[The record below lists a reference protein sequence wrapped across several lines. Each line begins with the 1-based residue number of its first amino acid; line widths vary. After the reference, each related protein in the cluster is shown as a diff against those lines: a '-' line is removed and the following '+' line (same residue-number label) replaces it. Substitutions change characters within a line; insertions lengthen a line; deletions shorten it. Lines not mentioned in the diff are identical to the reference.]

1 MSDKRNR
8 KYPNALFKVRVAG
21 DLAYKDGD
29 QEKSRPYDE
38 TVTMDQELIDQGAL
52 SMFVKHYGSQIF
64 GSAQTPDGKPNPTR
78 VPGFIR
84 ILTHQLISCRYA
96 DNPNRPVGI
105 VALMNRQD
113 LLKYIEV
120 EGLPVDSDLYP
131 DDSAL
136 QQAVLDCEDDE
147 DAFEKNQEH
156 KRKIQ
161 GPNIKNANKAKAL
174 LVGVDPGKSDSISP
188 VETDL
193 SDMEGEETE
202 EVEEDVEE
210 EVDEDNDPATPPVK
224 RVTKKKVTRA
234 KRK

>member
-1 MSDKRNR
+1 MSDKKNR

-29 QEKSRPYDE
+29 QEKSKPYDE
-38 TVTMDQELIDQGAL
+38 TVVMDQELIDQGAL
-52 SMFVKHYGSQIF
+52 SMFVKHYGSQLF
-64 GSAQTPDGKPNPTR
+64 GSAQTPDGKPNPNR
-78 VPGFIR
+78 VTGFIR

-96 DNPNRPVGI
+96 DNPNRPVG
-105 VALMNRQD
+105 VVSLMNRQD
-113 LLKYIEV
+113 LLKYIDEDN
-120 EGLPVDSDLYP
+120 LPVDPDLYP
-131 DDSAL
+131 DDAQL
-136 QQAVLDCEDDE
+136 QQAVIDCEDDE
-147 DAFEKNQEH
+147 EAFEKNQEQ
-156 KRKIQ
+156 KRKLQ

-174 LVGVDPGKSDSISP
+174 LMGADPGKSVAS
-188 VETDL
+188 VEAETDM

-210 EVDEDNDPATPPVK
+210 DIDDDNDPETPPVK